1 YLTFGPFAPLQ
12 CQLVGIGCLS
22 TKVQGYVAP
31 EFINV
36 KKAFITNFENGEEVG
51 SSVAVYYDGKLVVDL
66 QGGYADLET
75 MHEYDNNTLQQVFS
89 CAKVMG
95 AIVIARLVD
104 QGLLDYNEKISTYW
118 PEFAQGNKENVT
130 LENLVSHRGGVSYLD
145 TMVKS
150 DLEDLDKLA
159 KILAAQPHS
168 FGGVPNRAYHLVTY
182 GWYLNE
188 IVRRV
193 DPKHRTIGKIVSEEI
208 LTQYD
213 LEFYL
218 SLPPNL
224 ISRVA
229 KFYET
234 PTVKATIGMLSVF
247 KSWWAGKVPGSFFS
261 EFINKE
267 SVIYKTYKF
276 LYPLSTTPIDHSKLE
291 IVTVE
296 WPSANGLTN
305 AKSIAK
311 LGAMIVNNGQP
322 LSDDSSSKPLLSK
335 SIVDLISIKSPVIFD
350 YVRYI
355 NTTPSFGGFDYLR
368 FPGIEDVEFLGW
380 GGYGGSLFIWNRELG
395 ISFGYAMNGMQIH
408 PFGELSDKR
417 AWSILKEVVN
427 VVKKL
432 KREQA

>member
-1 YLTFGPFAPLQ
+1 
-12 CQLVGIGCLS
+12 
-22 TKVQGYVAP
+22 QGYVAP

-89 CAKVMG
+89 CTKAFS

-104 QGLLDYNEKISTYW
+104 QGILDYNEKISTYW

-130 LENLVSHRGGVSYLD
+130 LKDLVNHCGGVSYFD
-145 TMVKS
+145 KVVKS

-159 KILAAQPHS
+159 KILAAQPHA
-168 FGGVPNRAYHLVTY
+168 FGGVPNRAYHAVTY

-188 IVRRV
+188 VVRRV

-213 LEFYL
+213 LEFYI
-218 SLPPNL
+218 SFPPSL

-229 KFYET
+229 KIYKT
-234 PTVKATIGMLSVF
+234 STVKTTIEMLSVF

-267 SVIYKTYKF
+267 SVIYKTYEA

-311 LGAMIVNNGQP
+311 LGAMIVNNGQS
-322 LSDDSSSKPLLSK
+322 LSDDSSSSSSSVSSKPFLSK
-335 SIVDLISIKSPVIFD
+335 SIVDLISIKSPAIFD
-350 YVRYI
+350 YVYYYNI
-355 NTTPSFGGFDYLR
+355 TPSFGGFVYIR

-395 ISFGYAMNGMQIH
+395 ISFGYAMNGLRMH
-408 PFGELSDKR
+408 PMGELSDKR